1 MKKIAIFII
10 SIMISML
17 LLPTITA
24 EVETPCNIHSNT
36 SGRAIFCAVYIEL
49 DLDSEMVREIIDNYE
64 SAPYGML
71 TNIDIIVENPNSDS
85 DSDTA
90 IAPFF
95 TTLFAQVTG
104 LGSIEPFL
112 PQESVT
118 IHIPVFWGSTM
129 ILPIDGDYFIVDGW
143 VPFVSWD

>member
-1 MKKIAIFII
+1 MVI
-10 SIMISML
+10 ML

-24 EVETPCNIHSNT
+24 EEDTQCNINSNT
-36 SGRAIFCAVYIEL
+36 SGRAIFSAVYIEL
-49 DLDSEMVREIIDNYE
+49 DLDSEMVPEIIDNYE

-71 TNIDIIVENPNSDS
+71 TNIDIIIENPNSDS

-104 LGSIEPFL
+104 IGSIEPVL

-118 IHIPVFWGSTM
+118 IHIPVFWGSA
-129 ILPIDGDYFIVDGW
+129 IEQPIDGEYFIIDGW